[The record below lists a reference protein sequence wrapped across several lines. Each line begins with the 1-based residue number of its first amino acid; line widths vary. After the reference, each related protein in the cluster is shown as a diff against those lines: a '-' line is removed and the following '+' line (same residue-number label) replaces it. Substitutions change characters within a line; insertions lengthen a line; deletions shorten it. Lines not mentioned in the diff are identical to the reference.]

1 MRSRFTAFAL
11 ADDVYLLRTWHPAT
25 RPAQV
30 RFDPAQVWLRL
41 HILGDT
47 GGGLFDAEGTVDF
60 RADYRTGSQPASLRE
75 NSRFVRYG
83 GVWVY
88 VGPV

>member
-1 MRSRFTAFAL
+1 MRSRFTAFAM
-11 ADDVYLLRTWHPAT
+11 ADGAYLLRTWHPAT
-25 RPAQV
+25 RPARV

-41 HILGDT
+41 RILGDT
-47 GGGLFDAEGTVDF
+47 GGGLLDTEGTVDF
-60 RADYRTGSQPASLRE
+60 RADYRMGGEHATMRE